1 LWYVLQIHRGFIG
14 ARYHEPQERRALTNS
29 PLRKEAEMFEEREQ
43 EQPFNQIVSAH
54 LAGGQIVDFSI
65 EELPRDAFSEEP
77 LEVEKEE
84 EEEKE
89 EERPPEKIHPVLR
102 TLLDERPD
110 DREQLLINLRDDM
123 TLPRFPEPA
132 MDEPRES
139 ETNRAVLQRSEELI
153 REITNRRAENY
164 ERVTQEL
171 SENYEFE
178 VLETYWLVNTMLVEM
193 PLSAV
198 SDLAE
203 REDVVSVEPRYTGEE
218 PPQNPNPND
227 DVDDGR
233 DRIKSDPLFNFTN
246 PWIGLLDTG
255 VRFTHTQ
262 FNNPSNI
269 DFRRDCVNGSA
280 DCNTGPNLN
289 PNDDFW
295 NHGTSSAG
303 IITANANQ
311 GNAFRGV
318 TRITLDSWKVYR
330 NAGLDQTAVVRA
342 FQNAVSVL
350 DRVIVAEIQG
360 GGDDASVISQ
370 AADNAFDLGAVII
383 AANGNFG
390 PGGGTVNAP
399 ANAHKVI
406 GVGAFDV
413 QTLTQLNVQSRGPAR
428 DNRIK
433 PDIQAPTNTETASNA
448 SDTALRSFINT
459 SGATPYAAGAA
470 ALSRGFLL
478 SLQFPIDPGQVY
490 AYLIL
495 SGQEVS
501 FENTVRGAGPL
512 RLPNDGVVFF
522 GKVSITHQATIDIVF
537 NVGGGFNLLDS
548 ALWWPETI
556 QLPGQATEVHNDIDL
571 RLLDPSGA
579 LAAVS
584 LAVPS
589 VFERARVTGAP
600 LASGTWTL
608 RIRGVTVPGGSQT
621 VYWAA
626 YAAPR

>member
-1 LWYVLQIHRGFIG
+1 ML
-14 ARYHEPQERRALTNS
+14 
-29 PLRKEAEMFEEREQ
+29 EEREQ

-65 EELPRDAFSEEP
+65 VELPRDAFSEEP

-84 EEEKE
+84 EEGEE

-102 TLLDERPD
+102 TLLDDRPD
-110 DREQLLINLRDDM
+110 DREQLVINLRDDM

-139 ETNRAVLQRSEELI
+139 ETNKAVLQRSEELI
-153 REITNRRAENY
+153 RELTNRRAENY
-164 ERVTQEL
+164 ERVTREL

-178 VLETYWLVNTMLVEM
+178 VLETYWLVNAMLVEM
-193 PLSAV
+193 PLAAV

-218 PPQNPNPND
+218 PPQNANPND

-233 DRIKSDPLFNFTN
+233 DRIKSDPLFNFTS
-246 PWIGLLDTG
+246 PRIGLLDTG

-269 DFRRDCVNGSA
+269 DFRRDCVNGGA
-280 DCNTGPNLN
+280 DCNTGSNLN
-289 PNDDFW
+289 PDDDFW

-311 GNAFRGV
+311 GNAYRGV
-318 TRITLDSWKVYR
+318 TGIKLDSWKVYL

-342 FQNAVSVL
+342 FQNAVNVL
-350 DRVIVAEIQG
+350 DRVIVAEMQG
-360 GGDDASVISQ
+360 LGDDRSTISQ
-370 AADNAFDLGAVII
+370 AADNAFDVGAVII
-383 AANGNFG
+383 AANGNNG
-390 PGGGTVNAP
+390 PADGTVNAP

-406 GVGAFDV
+406 GVGAFDI
-413 QTLTQLNVQSRGPAR
+413 QTLTQLNIQSRGPTR
-428 DNRIK
+428 DNRLK

-448 SDTALRSFINT
+448 GDTALQSFGGT

-470 ALSRGFLL
+470 ALSRNFLL
-478 SLQFPIDPGQVY
+478 SMQSPIDPGQVY

-495 SGQEVS
+495 SGQEDA
-501 FENTVRGAGPL
+501 FQNTVSGAGPL
-512 RLPNDGVVFF
+512 RLPTDGVVCF
-522 GKVSITHQATIDIVF
+522 GKVSITHKANIDITL
-537 NVGGGFNLLDS
+537 NVGGGFNLLDA

-556 QLPGQATEVHNDIDL
+556 QLPGQATEVHNDVDL
-571 RLLDPSGA
+571 YLQDPSGA
-579 LAAVS
+579 LLAAS
-584 LAVPS
+584 RATPS
-589 VFERARVTGAP
+589 VFERVRVTGAP
-600 LASGTWTL
+600 LASGAWNL
-608 RIRGVTVPGGSQT
+608 RIRGFSVPGGSQT

-626 YAAPR
+626 SVAPH